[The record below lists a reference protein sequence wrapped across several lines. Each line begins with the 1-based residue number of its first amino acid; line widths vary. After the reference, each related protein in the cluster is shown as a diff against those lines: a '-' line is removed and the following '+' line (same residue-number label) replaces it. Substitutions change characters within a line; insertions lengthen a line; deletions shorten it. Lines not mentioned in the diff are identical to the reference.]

1 MASSNKKGVIF
12 ARYLWLYGEI
22 ISKGPI
28 SFETISNDWSY
39 STLNESGEPL
49 PHKTFENHRNAIQ
62 DLFNITIECDRT
74 TNLYYI
80 DRDTTLSFSKATVE
94 LLNSALLF
102 YRLQTNPKICHFIR
116 TEHNGEDTSMVFT
129 VLEALEERR
138 ALKIRYRHNYDVHRE
153 VEYIIHP
160 IAVKQFRRRWYLI
173 AELEDNSTY
182 SFPFDRILK
191 LAKGEAIEPSDTDID
206 ELFSDAYGI
215 IREPEVPGEKII
227 LKVERE
233 QANYFLSRPLHH
245 SQCELER
252 NDRYIL
258 FSLNLSP
265 TYDFIMEV
273 LSHGP
278 KVEVLAPE
286 SLRAKIGAII
296 NEMSNIYSNPV
307 KK

>member
-1 MASSNKKGVIF
+1 MIF

-22 ISKGPI
+22 VSKGPV
-28 SFETISNDWSY
+28 SYDTISEDWIH
-39 STLNESGEPL
+39 STLNDGGEPL

-62 DLFNITIECDRT
+62 DMFNISIECDRT
-74 TNLYYI
+74 TNRYYI
-80 DRDTTLSFSKATVE
+80 DQDTTLSFSKATVE

-102 YRLQTNPKICHFIR
+102 YRLQANPKIRHFIR

-129 VLEALEERR
+129 ALEALEERR
-138 ALKIRYRHNYDVHRE
+138 ALKIRYKHNYDANRE
-153 VEYIIHP
+153 AEYIIYP

-173 AELEDNSTY
+173 AELEDRTTY

-191 LAKGEAIEPSDTDID
+191 LAKGEIIEPSDTDID

-215 IREPEVPGEKII
+215 IREPGVPVEKII

-245 SQCELER
+245 SQCVLEN
-252 NDRYIL
+252 NDGYIVFRL
-258 FSLNLSP
+258 ILSP

-278 KVEVLAPE
+278 KVEILAPE
-286 SLRAKIGAII
+286 SLRSKIAAII
-296 NEMSNIYSNPV
+296 NEMSKIYLTPV